1 MLILI
6 FFIFISLFLT
16 FYNYSFMLILDLNN
30 KEFDMNRQK
39 FLFSGIAFIAALAL
53 LSGCATTLPKEFYSM
68 DSSTTY
74 KGSDITVVVEPNS
87 MYEEKGVQG
96 LTGFHV
102 VIRNNSNLSYELTNV
117 TLSYDGRSYEGR
129 QYDPYEPLKSTAAII
144 NRSFPAWESL
154 KNSTATFDLN
164 STGKYKPMS
173 KKVRLKF
180 SLKNDRA
187 TYTWTYDF
195 TWTYDNEYMS
205 AAK

>member
-1 MLILI
+1 MLILE
-6 FFIFISLFLT
+6 
-16 FYNYSFMLILDLNN
+16 LNN

-53 LSGCATTLPKEFYSM
+53 LSSCATTLPKEFYSM

-117 TLSYDGRSYEGR
+117 TLSYDGRTYQGHS
-129 QYDPYEPLKSTAAII
+129 YDPNEALNNTFAI

-180 SLKNDRA
+180 SLKNDKS

-195 TWTYDNEYMS
+195 TWTYDNDYMP